1 MKIDQVGEVG
11 VVLTEANEPVLH
23 GGDQII
29 GYRSLK
35 YVIFKPVAL
44 AKRTLVEQR
53 EGWVWQTR
61 RRVLLLDMEW
71 LDLPGGKKGKRYHEI
86 PLEETIDVVPKR
98 RRVLLVTEDEEHG
111 KVVFEFRPFGAASR
125 LLAWLTAACPWG
137 RLQPLGL
144 LRLSHWRGLHPGHLL
159 HLVRLLHL
167 FRPLLR
173 FPSCPLPSLHP
184 PRVEEGADEG
194 QSQDKQTTRLGRCV
208 PLVKDSEEE
217 EDQNPKDD
225 VPDDPPLREVE
236 EPTHRHCPLQPGA
249 KKPPVSVASVRLS
262 QRYIARGRVGRD
274 DCSCPPSTSTNA
286 SGTCSWRRIVRRTG
300 RTTCRPETSIAAANT
315 PSSWPS
321 ARFRR

>member
-98 RRVLLVTEDEEHG
+98 RRVVLPNGDKGHG
-111 KVVFEFRPFGAASR
+111 EGGFGVRAFGAAAR
-125 LLAWLTAACPWG
+125 VRAW
-137 RLQPLGL
+137 
-144 LRLSHWRGLHPGHLL
+144 
-159 HLVRLLHL
+159 
-167 FRPLLR
+167 RPK
-173 FPSCPLPSLHP
+173 
-184 PRVEEGADEG
+184 EE
-194 QSQDKQTTRLGRCV
+194 
-208 PLVKDSEEE
+208 
-217 EDQNPKDD
+217 
-225 VPDDPPLREVE
+225 
-236 EPTHRHCPLQPGA
+236 RH
-249 KKPPVSVASVRLS
+249 
-262 QRYIARGRVGRD
+262 
-274 DCSCPPSTSTNA
+274 
-286 SGTCSWRRIVRRTG
+286 
-300 RTTCRPETSIAAANT
+300 
-315 PSSWPS
+315 
-321 ARFRR
+321 

>member
-98 RRVLLVTEDEEHG
+98 RRGGPATG
-111 KVVFEFRPFGAASR
+111 G
-125 LLAWLTAACPWG
+125 
-137 RLQPLGL
+137 
-144 LRLSHWRGLHPGHLL
+144 
-159 HLVRLLHL
+159 
-167 FRPLLR
+167 
-173 FPSCPLPSLHP
+173 
-184 PRVEEGADEG
+184 
-194 QSQDKQTTRLGRCV
+194 
-208 PLVKDSEEE
+208 
-217 EDQNPKDD
+217 
-225 VPDDPPLREVE
+225 
-236 EPTHRHCPLQPGA
+236 
-249 KKPPVSVASVRLS
+249 
-262 QRYIARGRVGRD
+262 
-274 DCSCPPSTSTNA
+274 NA
-286 SGTCSWRRIVRRTG
+286 EWKGGFVI
-300 RTTCRPETSIAAANT
+300 
-315 PSSWPS
+315 S
-321 ARFRR
+321 AP